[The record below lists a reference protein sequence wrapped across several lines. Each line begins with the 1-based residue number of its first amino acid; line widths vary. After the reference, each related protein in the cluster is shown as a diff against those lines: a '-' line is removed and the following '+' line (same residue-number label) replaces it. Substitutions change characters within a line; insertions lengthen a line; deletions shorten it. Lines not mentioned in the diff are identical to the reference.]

1 MAPRPGPW
9 RPALLRLRSYGVLN
23 TCYQNCPSGYR
34 DDGVGGT
41 GLTCSAVKCDSGQTL
56 DGLLCYDK

>member
-1 MAPRPGPW
+1 MHAPACARSHS
-9 RPALLRLRSYGVLN
+9 SYGVLS
-23 TCYQNCPSGYR
+23 TCYQNCPPGYH

-41 GLTCSAVKCDSGQTL
+41 GLTCSMVGCDAGQTL